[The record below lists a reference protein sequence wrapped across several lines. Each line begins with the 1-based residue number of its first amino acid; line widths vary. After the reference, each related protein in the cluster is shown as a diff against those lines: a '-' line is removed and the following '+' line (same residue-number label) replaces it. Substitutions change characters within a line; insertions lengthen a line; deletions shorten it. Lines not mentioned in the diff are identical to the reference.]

1 MAGEKDLFGNDNTPD
16 APEKTRKPWQL
27 NALILA
33 GVFLLGALLPLE
45 YKAYAPL
52 LFVVPFI
59 VNIAKKIRRDSEDS
73 ANRPRDYN
81 YSPPMADHVP
91 SPEPYSYKPK
101 NPKDP
106 RKYKPI
112 G

>member
-1 MAGEKDLFGNDNTPD
+1 MAGEKDPFGTGNTPD
-16 APEKTRKPWQL
+16 APGKIKKPWQL
-27 NALILA
+27 NVLILA

-59 VNIAKKIRRDSEDS
+59 VNIAKKIRQDSEDS
-73 ANRPRDYN
+73 ANPPRDSN
-81 YSPPMADHVP
+81 YSPPMADHVS
-91 SPEPYSYKPK
+91 SPEPYSYRPK